1 MRFLPALAAA
11 VFLGL
16 AMSGCLGS
24 ETPAADAPREPPT
37 PHSPSDEPVSPMQLF
52 DRLDERPAGI
62 EREVRFL
69 SEPIVIP
76 PGQDLNRATVQIPVR
91 EGFMT
96 AVSPRLFDASTGIT
110 PSNQHMHIHHAHW
123 LKPTM
128 DAEDE
133 TYAANLA
140 WVFGT
145 GEERTQGSLHD
156 RAEADPNGPRY
167 GIYLQGSQTGAPPVE
182 PQVLIF
188 MLHNKMAEP
197 RTLYVALDVSFVY
210 GSAEAIAAAK
220 DCPGLMEGEACQAGR
235 QFHNLQGRLWGSTF
249 DVARHSEED
258 GGKGTYVYPID
269 APESDPTRQSTD
281 ALGRM
286 FTATHD
292 ATAVAAAGH
301 LHPNGMATVVANLG
315 PEGSACEADLDGDG
329 LPGVTLLR
337 STKME
342 EVPEAWPHSEQYQ
355 MGATKHG
362 WRAPIREG
370 DRITQFAFY
379 DNGEYASYEAMTFVG
394 LYMDREQA
402 PAARGAEGCT
412 LENTQASL
420 LPGDPWGG
428 DPVETVV
435 NRDPHAGHG
444 EPSEYCGILDYP
456 PCDTEMPKPERG
468 LAAGVVHI
476 AGFLYT
482 PGDRA
487 LSGQAGLPV
496 QVTKGSD
503 LMFINDD
510 VALGGVRHT
519 VTSCEWPCNGRYV
532 ANYPNPDGIFDSGK
546 MGNTDPID
554 GGGVVTSGGPLFG
567 AGLSEDTSPVWTL
580 DTSDLDAGLYAYYC
594 RIHPWMRG
602 SIEVV

>member
-1 MRFLPALAAA
+1 MRLRSLFATIVL
-11 VFLGL
+11 LGL
-16 AMSGCLGS
+16 ILAGCAS
-24 ETPAADAPREPPT
+24 PENPEADVAPNEPPA
-37 PHSPSDEPVSPMQLF
+37 PHAPSDEPVSPTQMF
-52 DRLDERPAGI
+52 DRFEERPAGV
-62 EREVRFL
+62 ERQMRFL
-69 SEPIVIP
+69 YGPFPIP
-76 PGQDLNRATVQIPVR
+76 PGQDLNRVTLELPVR

-96 AVSPRLFDASTGIT
+96 TVSPTLFDANTGIV

-123 LKPTM
+123 LKATT

-156 RAEADPNGPRY
+156 RAEVDPDGPRY
-167 GIYLQGSQTGAPPVE
+167 GIYVE
-182 PQVLIF
+182 PLVPQVLIY
-188 MLHNKMAEP
+188 MLHNKMAEA
-197 RTLYVALDVSFVY
+197 RALYVALDVSFVY
-210 GSAEAIAAAK
+210 GDAQTIAAAK
-220 DCPGLMEGEACQAGR
+220 ECAGLLEGEACWAGR
-235 QFHNLQGRLWGSTF
+235 EFHNLQGRLWGSTF
-249 DVARHSEED
+249 DVARHAAED
-258 GGKGTYVYPID
+258 GGTGTYVYPID

-301 LHPNGMATVVANLG
+301 LHPNGLATIVANLG

-337 STKME
+337 SDKIE

-370 DRITQFAFY
+370 DRITQFALY

-394 LYMDREQA
+394 FYMDREQV

-412 LENTQASL
+412 VDNTKAWL

-428 DPVETVV
+428 DPVQTVV
-435 NRDPHAGHG
+435 NRDPHAGHR
-444 EPSEYCGILDYP
+444 EESEYCGILDFP
-456 PCDTEMPKPERG
+456 PCDTDMPQPEKG
-468 LAAGVVHI
+468 LAAGAVHI
-476 AGFLYT
+476 GGFFYE

-487 LSGQAGLPV
+487 LSAPLGLPV
-496 QVTKGSD
+496 QVTKGSM
-503 LMFINDD
+503 LTFINED
-510 VALGGVRHT
+510 AAIGVRHT
-519 VTSCEWPCNGRYV
+519 VTSCQWPCNGRYV
-532 ANYPNPDGIFDSGK
+532 ANYPNPDGSFDSGK
-546 MGNTDPID
+546 LGNTDPID

-567 AGLSEDTSPVWTL
+567 LGTSDDTLPLWQL
-580 DTSDLDAGLYAYYC
+580 DTSKLDPGLYAYYC

-602 SIEVV
+602 SLEVV

>member
-1 MRFLPALAAA
+1 MRFLPSLAAV

-16 AMSGCLGS
+16 SLSGCFGGGDP
-24 ETPAADAPREPPT
+24 ETTEAPREPPA
-37 PHSPSDEPVSPMQLF
+37 PHVPDDKPVSPTQMF
-52 DRLDERPAGI
+52 ERFDERPAGV
-62 EREVRFL
+62 EREMRFL
-69 SEPIVIP
+69 YGPFPIP
-76 PGQDLNRATVQIPVR
+76 PGQDLNRFTFELPVR

-96 AVSPRLFDASTGIT
+96 AVSPTLFDADTGIT

-123 LKPTM
+123 LKATT
-128 DAEDE
+128 DEADE

-156 RAEADPNGPRY
+156 RAEADPEGPRY
-167 GIYLQGSQTGAPPVE
+167 GIYMEPAV
-182 PQVLIF
+182 PQVLIY
-188 MLHNKMAEP
+188 MLHNKMAEL

-210 GSAEAIAAAK
+210 GDAAAIQAAS

-235 QFHNLQGRLWGSTF
+235 EFHNLQGRLWGSTF
-249 DVARHSEED
+249 DVARHAEED
-258 GGKGTYVYPID
+258 GGSGTYVYPID

-292 ATAVAAAGH
+292 ALAVAAAGH
-301 LHPNGMATVVANLG
+301 LHPNGLETVVANLG
-315 PEGSACEADLDGDG
+315 PAGSACEADLDGDG
-329 LPGVTLLR
+329 LPGVTLMR
-337 STKME
+337 STKIE
-342 EVPEAWPHSEQYQ
+342 EVAEAWPHSEQYQ

-370 DRITQFAFY
+370 DRITQFALY

-402 PAARGAEGCT
+402 PAPRGAEGCT
-412 LENTQASL
+412 LENTSAWL

-435 NRDPHAGHG
+435 NRDPHAGHV
-444 EPSEYCGILDYP
+444 EASEYCGILDYP
-456 PCDTEMPKPERG
+456 PCDTEMPPPEKG
-468 LAAGVVHI
+468 LAAGAVHI
-476 AGFLYT
+476 GAFLYL

-496 QVTKGSD
+496 QVSKGSTLAFVNED
-503 LMFINDD
+503 AGI
-510 VALGGVRHT
+510 GVRHT

-532 ANYPNPDGIFDSGK
+532 ANYPNPDGLFDSGK

-554 GGGVVTSGGPLFG
+554 GGGLVTSGGPLFG
-567 AGLSEDTSPVWTL
+567 IGLSDDTAPVWNL
-580 DTSDLDAGLYAYYC
+580 DTSDLDPGLYAYYC